1 MSHATNRPWI
11 PKAVITLLLVLS
23 LAIITGCPT
32 KPPATAPTAP
42 APVERIEPPPSPA
55 PEKVVEPPP
64 RPYVEQKVQETEI
77 DDLIRRQNSSREFLR
92 TIHFDFDKYD
102 IRDDQVPI
110 LQANAS
116 WLKAHSDLKLV
127 IQGHCDER
135 GTIEYNLSLGDRRA
149 RSVKKYLADLGVS
162 EDRMRTVS
170 YGKERPIDPGHDD
183 DAWAKNRRGEFE
195 LEK

>member
-1 MSHATNRPWI
+1 MSHTTNRPWI
-11 PKAVITLLLVLS
+11 TKAVITVLLVFS

-32 KPPATAPTAP
+32 KPPAP
-42 APVERIEPPPSPA
+42 ATTTPPPVEKIEPAPSPA

-64 RPYVEQKVQETEI
+64 RPYVEPKVTETEI

-92 TIHFDFDKYD
+92 TIRFDFDKYD
-102 IRDDQVPI
+102 IRDDQVPV
-110 LQANAS
+110 LQSNAS
-116 WLKAHSDLKLV
+116 WLKAHSDLKV
-127 IQGHCDER
+127 VVQGHCDER

-170 YGKERPIDPGHDD
+170 YGKERPIDPGHDE